1 MFRII
6 ITHTDSH
13 RAEVKNK
20 LKKIQHNSTMY
31 FIHHS
36 LPVNVLSH
44 NAPTKLC
51 VKRQK
56 WL

>member
-1 MFRII
+1 MFQII
-6 ITHTDSH
+6 ITHTD

-36 LPVNVLSH
+36 LPVNVLLH

>member
-6 ITHTDSH
+6 ITHTD

-36 LPVNVLSH
+36 LLVNVLSH
-44 NAPTKLC
+44 NAPTKLS

>member
-1 MFRII
+1 MFQII
-6 ITHTDSH
+6 ITHTD

-36 LPVNVLSH
+36 LPVNV
-44 NAPTKLC
+44 
-51 VKRQK
+51 
-56 WL
+56 